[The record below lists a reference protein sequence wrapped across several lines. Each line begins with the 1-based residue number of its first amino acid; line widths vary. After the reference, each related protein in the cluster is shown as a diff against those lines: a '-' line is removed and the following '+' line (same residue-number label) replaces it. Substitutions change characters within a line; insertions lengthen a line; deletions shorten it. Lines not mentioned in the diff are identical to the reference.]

1 MAEAGEAALGAH
13 EAGRFPEA
21 GEAPEALFGSLP
33 QDWIILLKPR
43 VMTLVVFTAVV
54 GLIVAPVGIDP
65 VLGFAAILAITIGAG
80 ASGAINMWYDRDIDA
95 VMKRTASRPIPAG
108 RVRPA
113 AALGYGIALAVFSV
127 LLMGLAANWVAAA
140 VLALSIGFYVFV
152 YTMWL
157 KRRTPQNIVIGGA
170 AGAFPPVIGWAAA
183 TGSIDLAPL
192 VMFAIIFFW
201 TPPHF
206 WALSLFAHAD
216 YARAGVPMLPV
227 VAGARETRRQILLY
241 TALLVPLT
249 LGPLALG
256 FAGLLYAALA
266 VALGANFLR
275 HALAVLRE
283 AQDAT
288 GVSLVKDAAAKAC
301 FRFSITYLFAL
312 FGALAAD
319 RLLASAGLM
328 PI

>member
-1 MAEAGEAALGAH
+1 
-13 EAGRFPEA
+13 
-21 GEAPEALFGSLP
+21 
-33 QDWIILLKPR
+33 
-43 VMTLVVFTAVV
+43 
-54 GLIVAPVGIDP
+54 
-65 VLGFAAILAITIGAG
+65 
-80 ASGAINMWYDRDIDA
+80 
-95 VMKRTASRPIPAG
+95 
-108 RVRPA
+108 
-113 AALGYGIALAVFSV
+113 
-127 LLMGLAANWVAAA
+127 
-140 VLALSIGFYVFV
+140 
-152 YTMWL
+152 
-157 KRRTPQNIVIGGA
+157 
-170 AGAFPPVIGWAAA
+170 
-183 TGSIDLAPL
+183 
-192 VMFAIIFFW
+192 MFAIIFFW

-256 FAGLLYAALA
+256 FAGLLYAAVA